1 MIPKIQNIKVIE
13 TAPAGINFLVVKV
26 ETTEAGLYGLGCA
39 TLAYRTATIKNL
51 IENYLSPLLIG
62 RDVDRISDLWQL
74 MHQNA
79 YWRSGPIENNAI
91 SGIDM
96 ALWDIKGKMA
106 NMPLYQLL
114 GGKVRDAVPVYR
126 HADGATIEELIEE
139 IEGFKSIGL
148 QYIRC
153 QMGIYGGTEYGKACA
168 GASKQPS
175 LGTYIDSRKY
185 MRDTLK
191 MFDRLRCHFGDNM
204 EFVHDVHERINPID
218 ARYFCQEMDKYH
230 LFFLEDVVSPENVSW
245 LREIHNYCTTPLSH
259 GELYSNPNDWKN
271 AVMDNSVDY
280 LRAHLSDIGGITP
293 ALRMAAFAAP
303 FGVRTCW
310 HCPPDMSPVAASA
323 IINIDLAIPNF
334 GLQEWSAIKSYKF
347 LQQGSDIIDS
357 DMTAYEAINEVF
369 SGMPEYGND
378 GYVYANEKP
387 GLGIEIDERSAAK
400 YMCRHPVTIWTQT
413 RNPDGSLQT
422 P

>member
-1 MIPKIQNIKVIE
+1 M
-13 TAPAGINFLVVKV
+13 
-26 ETTEAGLYGLGCA
+26 
-39 TLAYRTATIKNL
+39 
-51 IENYLSPLLIG
+51 
-62 RDVDRISDLWQL
+62 
-74 MHQNA
+74 
-79 YWRSGPIENNAI
+79 
-91 SGIDM
+91 
-96 ALWDIKGKMA
+96 
-106 NMPLYQLL
+106 
-114 GGKVRDAVPVYR
+114 
-126 HADGATIEELIEE
+126 
-139 IEGFKSIGL
+139 
-148 QYIRC
+148 
-153 QMGIYGGTEYGKACA
+153 
-168 GASKQPS
+168 
-175 LGTYIDSRKY
+175 
-185 MRDTLK
+185 
-191 MFDRLRCHFGDNM
+191 
-204 EFVHDVHERINPID
+204 
-218 ARYFCQEMDKYH
+218 
-230 LFFLEDVVSPENVSW
+230 FFLEDVVSPENVSW